1 MRHEG
6 CRAACQSAMYT
17 NRTRPQSRSF
27 SAASI
32 ATASGTAHKRSC
44 ESGTPQRF
52 LRRRRHVL
60 VSSAVPPSSS
70 PPRRRGLPH
79 DPRQPAPWAPRGRF
93 PRGRQRFLVGASA
106 AQRDPP
112 RSDTTHPIRRLVCL
126 IPHFRGGGRTD
137 GAADRSYSRIGPTKR
152 SNNPTVV
159 TRLCQGVEPS
169 DQSCPESWVWRGH
182 LLVAPPRA
190 LRGAPRT
197 AAALFRGAGATQM
210 PPGACACA
218 PACATGRN
226 CALRAPNAPSQG
238 RTARAC
244 GRRGSTRRP

>member
-6 CRAACQSAMYT
+6 CRAACQSAIYT

-27 SAASI
+27 PAASI

-126 IPHFRGGGRTD
+126 IPHFRGGGSDRWCCRSIIQPNRSHETEQQPYSSHQALPRRRAQRPKLPRVV
-137 GAADRSYSRIGPTKR
+137 GMEGPLACSAPTRPSRGTAHSCGTFSGRGRHAD
-152 SNNPTVV
+152 
-159 TRLCQGVEPS
+159 
-169 DQSCPESWVWRGH
+169 
-182 LLVAPPRA
+182 
-190 LRGAPRT
+190 APRGVRLRPCVRDRAQLRPQGT
-197 AAALFRGAGATQM
+197 QRTVAG
-210 PPGACACA
+210 
-218 PACATGRN
+218 
-226 CALRAPNAPSQG
+226 
-238 RTARAC
+238 
-244 GRRGSTRRP
+244 